1 VKNPIKNQAS
11 SIKHQASSIKNP
23 IQTSHLASPNFYQ
36 PFEQVLRCA
45 LKLKWFDRTHHA
57 ID

>member
-36 PFEQVLRCA
+36 SFEQVLRYA